1 MTAQKYLCHF
11 ADFLTHTLTANR
23 QFDLIQTCHG
33 TARHAQEMRVRVVSV
48 SYFFESVNMVTQFS
62 TPQ

>member
-1 MTAQKYLCHF
+1 MTTQKYLCHF
-11 ADFLTHTLTANR
+11 ADFLARTLTANR
-23 QFDLIQTCHG
+23 QFDLIQTCYRP
-33 TARHAQEMRVRVVSV
+33 ARHAQEMRVRVVNV